1 MITTISDKK
10 VLDTFSR
17 QIFFLGVPAN
27 NEELGIKLRTF
38 TNDYDLGF
46 KNDTTKVI
54 KLYGYQ
60 EILPLISNDSIL
72 YVPTEFDTKCCF
84 HTSYYN
90 FFSNSINASY
100 STLTNHQQHFTPSPR
115 EQELKTTVDTLF
127 GKTCKNTLFS
137 QEPIFKDYFFSNTDF
152 VSKLYLSSHLW
163 EYKAIYQFACY
174 SLDIFLIPFFSLKFS
189 CWCFFLR
196 IAHRSKK
203 KRKIDYPHVFD
214 DKIPLKS
221 WKDLTVTS
229 VNKK

>member
-72 YVPTEFDTKCCF
+72 YVYRYVSSIQLYIYIWQAF
-84 HTSYYN
+84 HPK
-90 FFSNSINASY
+90 
-100 STLTNHQQHFTPSPR
+100 H
-115 EQELKTTVDTLF
+115 D
-127 GKTCKNTLFS
+127 C
-137 QEPIFKDYFFSNTDF
+137 
-152 VSKLYLSSHLW
+152 
-163 EYKAIYQFACY
+163 
-174 SLDIFLIPFFSLKFS
+174 
-189 CWCFFLR
+189 R
-196 IAHRSKK
+196 I
-203 KRKIDYPHVFD
+203 
-214 DKIPLKS
+214 
-221 WKDLTVTS
+221 
-229 VNKK
+229 